1 MSVTFLTAVTKY
13 LTKIG
18 RFILAQSLGV
28 QSIFVRKTGQLE
40 LEAALYIVATIKKQ
54 RQMNP
59 DAWLTVSFSSLLSL
73 QNTYTHCQ
81 WDGAIQFQGRYFLS

>member
-18 RFILAQSLGV
+18 RFILALSLGV
-28 QSIFVRKTGQLE
+28 QSIFVRKTGWLE
-40 LEAALYIVATIKKQ
+40 LEAALSIVSTVKQQ

-59 DAWLTVSFSSLLSL
+59 DAWLTVSFSSLFSL
-73 QNTYTHCQ
+73 GNTHTHTYIVGWCHP
-81 WDGAIQFQGRYFLS
+81 ISVKPL